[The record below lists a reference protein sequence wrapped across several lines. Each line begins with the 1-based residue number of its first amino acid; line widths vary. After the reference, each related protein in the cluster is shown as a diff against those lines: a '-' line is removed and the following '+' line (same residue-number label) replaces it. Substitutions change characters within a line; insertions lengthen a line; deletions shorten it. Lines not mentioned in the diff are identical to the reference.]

1 VQGILRAAGRVCI
14 SGPMTYLIGF
24 LIWLVVAVAA
34 AFLLRLFYGAPATS
48 LGLTLFFAISGAA
61 IGGMLGVSPYVTHD
75 PSPLRFGGLVGA
87 VLGALLFPWMYHV
100 VARKAL

>member
-1 VQGILRAAGRVCI
+1 MTLREGGGVCI

-24 LIWLVVAVAA
+24 AIWLVVAIAA
-34 AFLLRLFYGAPATS
+34 AFVLRLFYAAPATT
-48 LGLTLFFAISGAA
+48 LGLTLFFAIAGAA

-87 VLGALLFPWMYHV
+87 LLGALLFPWMYHV